1 MRNES
6 DHFSSPRKKKIF
18 GSPMMNLL
26 KKCTAL
32 NAESFHNL
40 TDTRDALTR
49 GTKNMQLNA
58 LKIHENH

>member
-1 MRNES
+1 
-6 DHFSSPRKKKIF
+6 
-18 GSPMMNLL
+18 MMNLL